1 MTVFD
6 VANFMTPF
14 IESCSLFFLFSAFFS
29 LRKNDRVRFFIIG
42 ILTLAVLILIIRLMF
57 ANTLLNNVFMII
69 SSVCIIKIY
78 LESDLLGSIIISV
91 VGHILSLIIELLVL
105 NSIMVS
111 YHVTANMVNDI
122 PEYHL
127 LGVILSKITLLVV
140 CYGIYHYKKRREY
153 NNARFYWMIF
163 FLLFIVDLFV
173 TFLLFKLSYEVID
186 ADYNSVTLLCT
197 IGLFVCVFFVLF
209 LYDHQEQRIYI
220 RYLKEQ
226 EDKRLQKQI
235 KYMDELMAGQEAL
248 NRFRHDISNQ
258 LIVLNGYLEHEDNSD
273 GVAHIKKLMNT
284 LGATTTIFNTGNLAL
299 DAILSTKKAMAK
311 EKNIDFQCQIQIAEK
326 IPMTSVDIGCVFGN
340 ALDNAIEACNRMEC
354 GHKFIKFI
362 LIEQNKKLFCKIVNS
377 SMKENEGHFISVKD
391 NPNEHGYGLL
401 QIRETLEKYD
411 CEARIMRD
419 DDKVIFKFL
428 IFME

>member
-1 MTVFD
+1 
-6 VANFMTPF
+6 
-14 IESCSLFFLFSAFFS
+14 
-29 LRKNDRVRFFIIG
+29 
-42 ILTLAVLILIIRLMF
+42 
-57 ANTLLNNVFMII
+57 
-69 SSVCIIKIY
+69 
-78 LESDLLGSIIISV
+78 
-91 VGHILSLIIELLVL
+91 
-105 NSIMVS
+105 
-111 YHVTANMVNDI
+111 
-122 PEYHL
+122 
-127 LGVILSKITLLVV
+127 
-140 CYGIYHYKKRREY
+140 
-153 NNARFYWMIF
+153 MIF

-186 ADYNSVTLLCT
+186 TDYNSVTLLCT
-197 IGLFVCVFFVLF
+197 VGLFACVFFVLF
-209 LYDHQEQRIYI
+209 LYDHQEQRMYI

-377 SMKENEGHFISVKD
+377 SLKENEGHFISVKD

-428 IFME
+428 IFLE